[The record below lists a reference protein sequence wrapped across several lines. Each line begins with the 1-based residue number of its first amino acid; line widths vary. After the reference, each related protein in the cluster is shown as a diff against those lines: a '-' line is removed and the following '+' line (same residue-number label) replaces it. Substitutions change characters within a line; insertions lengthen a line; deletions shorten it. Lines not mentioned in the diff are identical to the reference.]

1 MGSLKLI
8 MYNFE
13 LFSFRVALNWKTI
26 YDEHIKCI
34 FFFLDFFV
42 FRKTTYHKIRKIMS
56 LQYNLYKILYRK
68 YFFVEKL
75 TDLKPFF
82 VEQNCFDNH
91 SEIRIRKHRTTF
103 CPKVLVYSFI
113 RNAMLIPII
122 LTLLFSRL
130 YWLMM

>member
-1 MGSLKLI
+1 MENYLWWAYK
-8 MYNFE
+8 MY
-13 LFSFRVALNWKTI
+13 
-26 YDEHIKCI
+26 
-34 FFFLDFFV
+34 FFL
-42 FRKTTYHKIRKIMS
+42 FRLLCLQENYHKIWKIMS

-75 TDLKPFF
+75 TDLKLFF
-82 VEQNCFDNH
+82 VGQNCFDNH
-91 SEIRIRKHRTTF
+91 SEIRIWKHRTTF

-130 YWLMM
+130 YWLMMWHYTWWSKCDATIIIVL